1 MRGLLAV
8 GAAMAAAGCVSVSGS
23 IAGEL
28 TRYGLDRTRAQCMGD
43 RLARDLRPDQLREL
57 AAAARAYGR
66 NDPDPGRLTVADL
79 VRASGE
85 LRDAGVPIAV
95 GRAAV
100 GCGVSASDVL

>member
-1 MRGLLAV
+1 MRWLLVVCA
-8 GAAMAAAGCVSVSGS
+8 GAAAAGCVNVSGT

-28 TRYGLDRTRAQCMGD
+28 TRYGLDQNRAQCMGD

-66 NDPDPGRLTVADL
+66 DDPNPGRLTVADL
-79 VRASGE
+79 VRVSGE

-95 GRAAV
+95 GRAAA
-100 GCGVSASDVL
+100 GCGLRVSDVL